1 MEIGFLQ
8 VHIPLRQCTGLE
20 FGGNRELRGEYCEHH
35 GCEYRFGRFHG
46 FLPPESNRSQARLN
60 HAVAA
65 GAFMGN
71 GDTLDAAARSGLP
84 AVGASAKA
92 G

>member
-1 MEIGFLQ
+1 MDANS
-8 VHIPLRQCTGLE
+8 GLVD
-20 FGGNRELRGEYCEHH
+20 FMVSSS
-35 GCEYRFGRFHG
+35 
-46 FLPPESNRSQARLN
+46 ESNRSQARLN

-65 GAFMGN
+65 GALMGN
-71 GDTLDAAARSGLP
+71 GNTLDAAARSGLP